1 MGFNVKR
8 MARNVK
14 RTVEGLAGDVFGE
27 NKMYDTLNDYQKG
40 VMNQLGQ
47 AYSAEVAA
55 GVNPDY
61 SISQN
66 YFKDGIQK
74 QALKGFDTGMQK
86 DIDAG
91 FANSMSGTGNIM
103 ASARGLG
110 GLQNE
115 LQAKRVGLDY
125 QELLGAR
132 ERLNAARQGLA
143 GLSNVTTRAQVNKPG
158 LLSGAAQG
166 IGLAASAQSM
176 FGK

>member
-1 MGFNVKR
+1 MGFSVKKI
-8 MARNVK
+8 ARKAKGTAKGV
-14 RTVEGLAGDVFGE
+14 TGAVFGE
-27 NKMYDTLNDYQKG
+27 NQTYDTLNDYQKG

-47 AYSAEVAA
+47 AYSDDVAA

-143 GLSNVTTRAQVNKPG
+143 GLSNVTTKAQVSKPG

-166 IGLAASAQSM
+166 VGLAASAQSM